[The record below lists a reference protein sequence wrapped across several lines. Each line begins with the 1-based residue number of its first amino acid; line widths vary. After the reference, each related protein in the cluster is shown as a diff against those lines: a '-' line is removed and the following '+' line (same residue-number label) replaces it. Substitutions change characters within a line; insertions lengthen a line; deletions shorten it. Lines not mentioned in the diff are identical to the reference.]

1 MDQEVKNIKIV
12 DLVLWSENPR
22 DPIDEN
28 AKDQDI
34 VDKALEDKRS
44 KWSLSTLAKEMGDY
58 YDFSEIPTVVYKKGK
73 PVVYDGNRRIILG
86 KIKYGL
92 VEADGS
98 EKINIP
104 YFPREIP
111 CNVCIEEIA
120 LKNVYRKHA
129 DSGSWDP
136 LERDIFI
143 DKFLNQGKSLFLAL
157 DEETGIISSNQHL
170 NKGFVRKEIFNKE
183 SLKRLGFQIDE
194 NNKLVSIHNDE
205 EAEQILLDIAEKV
218 KNKEISTR
226 KSRGKVLEVLE
237 PTSRIIID
245 QNKNNKFNSLS
256 VKFTDDVKSKK
267 QKRRRS
273 RRVKTK
279 NNELFGGKLY
289 LRIGTVS
296 NIYRD
301 ISDLYNFYIENK
313 SNLSDRFPSLVRMS
327 LRLIAE
333 TAADE
338 VELKFDD
345 YLKNNFETAKKDLDD
360 EIKTTLH
367 SQNVRKESIV
377 PLLHNGAHNYE
388 LASNMEQTIALSII
402 LGKILTKTH
411 GQDK

>member
-1 MDQEVKNIKIV
+1 MDQKVEYLKIE
-12 DLVLWSENPR
+12 DLVLWTENPR

-34 VDKALEDKRS
+34 VDKALEDKHS
-44 KWSLSTLAKEMGDY
+44 KWSLSKLANEMGDY
-58 YDFSEIPTVVYKKGK
+58 YDFSEIPTVVYKNGI

-92 VEADGS
+92 VEAEGS

-104 YFPREIP
+104 NFPREIP

-143 DKFLNQGKSLFLAL
+143 DKFLNEGKSLFLAL
-157 DEETGIISSNQHL
+157 DEETGIISSNKHL
-170 NKGFVRKEIFNKE
+170 NKGFVRKEVFNKDN
-183 SLKRLGFQIDE
+183 LKRLGFKIND
-194 NNKLVSIHNDE
+194 NHKLASIHNDN
-205 EAEQILLDIAEKV
+205 EAERILSDIAEKV
-218 KNKEISTR
+218 KKKEISTR
-226 KSRGKVLEVLE
+226 KNRGKVLEVLE

-245 QNKNNKFNSLS
+245 QNKDKYFKSAS
-256 VKFTDDVKSKK
+256 VKFTYDVESKK

-273 RRVKTK
+273 KRVITK

-289 LRIGTVS
+289 LRIGVVS

-301 ISDLYNFYIENK
+301 ITDLYSFYVSNK
-313 SNLSDRFPSLVRMS
+313 KRLSDRFPSLIRMS
-327 LRLIAE
+327 LRLVAE

-338 VELKFDD
+338 VDLRFDD
-345 YLKNNFETAKKDLDD
+345 YLKNNFDTAKKGLDN

-367 SQNVRKESIV
+367 SQNVTKESIV
-377 PLLHNGAHNYE
+377 ALLHNGAHNYE
-388 LASNMEQTIALSII
+388 TASNKEQTIALSII

>member
-1 MDQEVKNIKIV
+1 MDQKIKNIRID
-12 DLVLWSENPR
+12 DLVLWTENPR

-44 KWSLSTLAKEMGDY
+44 KWSLSKLAKEMGEY
-58 YDFSEIPTVVYKKGK
+58 YDLSEIPTVVYMDKK

-92 VEADGS
+92 VETDES
-98 EKINIP
+98 KKINIP
-104 YFPREIP
+104 NFPHEIP
-111 CNVCIEEIA
+111 CNVCKEEIA

-157 DEETGIISSNQHL
+157 DEETGIISSNRFL
-170 NKGFVRKEIFNKE
+170 NKGFVRKEILNKE
-183 SLKRLGFQIDE
+183 NLKRLGFKIDD
-194 NNKLVSIHNDE
+194 NNKLISVHNDD

-226 KSRGKVLEVLE
+226 KNRGKVLEVLE

-245 QNKNNKFNSLS
+245 QNKDKNFKSSS
-256 VKFTDDVKSKK
+256 VKFIDEIESEKK
-267 QKRRRS
+267 DRRRS
-273 RRVKTK
+273 RRVNTK
-279 NNELFGGKLY
+279 NNEFFGGKLY

-301 ISDLYNFYIENK
+301 ISDLYDFYQDNK
-313 SNLSDRFPSLVRMS
+313 KVLSDRFPSLIRMS
-327 LRLIAE
+327 LRLITE

-338 VELKFDD
+338 IELSLDD
-345 YLKNNFETAKKDLDD
+345 YLKNNFDSAKKELNA
-360 EIKTTLH
+360 EIKTTLFT
-367 SQNVRKESIV
+367 QNVTKESII
-377 PLLHNGAHNYE
+377 PLLHLGAHNYE
-388 LASNMEQTIALSII
+388 LASNFEQTLAISII
-402 LGKILTKTH
+402 IGKILTKTH